1 MRWGGVPGLARLA
14 IATWAVFA
22 VQVIVGVQSAR
33 LDSAAANGV
42 HVALATLVWMGM
54 LTTAL
59 LALPRADREAQLSRL
74 AVEKRSA

>member
-1 MRWGGVPGLARLA
+1 
-14 IATWAVFA
+14 
-22 VQVIVGVQSAR
+22 VQVVVGVQSAR
-33 LDSAAANGV
+33 FDSAAANGV

-59 LALPRADREAQLSRL
+59 VSLPRADHEAQLSRL